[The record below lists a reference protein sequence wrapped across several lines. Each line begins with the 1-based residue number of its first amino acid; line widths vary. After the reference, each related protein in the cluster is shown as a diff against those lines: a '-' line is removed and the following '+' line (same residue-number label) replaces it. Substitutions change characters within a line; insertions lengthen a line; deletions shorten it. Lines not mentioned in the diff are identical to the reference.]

1 MKCLLKAMNGRQAA
15 RHIRLAFSGLQPYD
29 EVMKKWMIILAAI
42 TGFFLL
48 ALILIRFLPSLSAGS
63 VSSASASSGILS
75 DASVSDAV
83 SSESELPAESI
94 LSAAS
99 VLPASSAESAS
110 SADVSTHTELSSAG
124 ISTSSSAAS
133 VPSFTTDQFLE
144 QVAEV
149 YRMAHDGHY
158 VYGDSKST
166 PPCSD
171 GTISCDRL
179 IARALW
185 NLGLQDQP
193 AGGFVIT
200 GEEAYLTS
208 HGFTKVT
215 DQSQL
220 TRGDIVMQDSGHGGD
235 VDWTWHTFVL
245 LSYDPATT
253 KCLKYDCGH
262 FTPEGA
268 DRISSIQPFDTVLA
282 DYGNQRNFY
291 CGFHLSSE

>member
-1 MKCLLKAMNGRQAA
+1 
-15 RHIRLAFSGLQPYD
+15 
-29 EVMKKWMIILAAI
+29 
-42 TGFFLL
+42 
-48 ALILIRFLPSLSAGS
+48 
-63 VSSASASSGILS
+63 
-75 DASVSDAV
+75 
-83 SSESELPAESI
+83 
-94 LSAAS
+94 
-99 VLPASSAESAS
+99 
-110 SADVSTHTELSSAG
+110 
-124 ISTSSSAAS
+124 
-133 VPSFTTDQFLE
+133 
-144 QVAEV
+144 
-149 YRMAHDGHY
+149 MAHDGHY

-245 LSYDPATT
+245 FTYDPATT
-253 KCLKYDCGH
+253 KCLKYACGH

-282 DYGNQRNFY
+282 DYGTQRNFY

>member
-1 MKCLLKAMNGRQAA
+1 MNGRQAA

-48 ALILIRFLPSLSAGS
+48 ALILIRSLPSLSAGS
-63 VSSASASSGILS
+63 VSSAA
-75 DASVSDAV
+75 
-83 SSESELPAESI
+83 SSESESPAGSI

-99 VLPASSAESAS
+99 VLPASSA
-110 SADVSTHTELSSAG
+110 DVSTNTELSSAV
-124 ISTSSSAAS
+124 ISTSSSAAAGSAESSSSASAASSPLSSS
-133 VPSFTTDQFLE
+133 VPSFTADQFLE

-149 YRMAHDGHY
+149 YQMAHDGHY